1 MKNKNVN
8 QLAFNKCTVIE
19 LNDGHLAEINGGTN
33 TTQACAVVAVSVL
46 SVASIAVTLAF
57 EFGLL
62 EGAGDAMAT
71 K

>member
-33 TTQACAVVAVSVL
+33 TTQAPKPWSAGERK
-46 SVASIAVTLAF
+46 AS
-57 EFGLL
+57 E
-62 EGAGDAMAT
+62 MRP
-71 K
+71 